1 MKPLQ
6 YIISIS
12 IILGLMVH
20 VLIDK
25 ELSQKEKI
33 DYLLMLILILVFQIV
48 FLYII

>member
-20 VLIDK
+20 VLMDK

>member
-1 MKPLQ
+1 MKPLE
-6 YIISIS
+6 YIILIL

-20 VLIDK
+20 ILMDK

>member
-1 MKPLQ
+1 MKPLE
-6 YIISIS
+6 YIISLS

-20 VLIDK
+20 VLMDK

-33 DYLLMLILILVFQIV
+33 NYLLMLILILVFQIV

>member
-20 VLIDK
+20 VLIDR

>member
-6 YIISIS
+6 YIISLS

-20 VLIDK
+20 VLTDK

-48 FLYII
+48 FLYVI